1 MAREI
6 RKPKVVLEA
15 DIKEYDGP
23 IEIDVTPREEE
34 VVEEEVEEK
43 VELVIP
49 PGAAIPQASNS
60 KLVSFN
66 TWFQKKSSNNPKLKL
81 SYKEA
86 IEAHCKCIGVQAQAT
101 EEEYNAVL
109 AHFGI

>member
-6 RKPKVVLEA
+6 KKPQSILEA
-15 DIKEYDGP
+15 DTKEYDGP
-23 IEIDVTPREEE
+23 IEIDVTPKVEE
-34 VVEEEVEEK
+34 VVEAVVEEA
-43 VELVIP
+43 VVLVIP
-49 PGAAIPQASNS
+49 PGAAVPQASNS
-60 KLVSFN
+60 KLISFS
-66 TWFQKKSSNNPKLKL
+66 TWFQKKSVNNPKLKL

-86 IEAHCKCIGVQAQAT
+86 IEAHCKCVGVQAQAT

>member
-6 RKPKVVLEA
+6 KKPTVILET

-23 IEIDVTPREEE
+23 IEIDVTPREEVVIEE
-34 VVEEEVEEK
+34 VVEEK
-43 VELVIP
+43 VLVIP
-49 PGAAIPQASNS
+49 PGAAVPQASNS

-66 TWFQKKSSNNPKLKL
+66 TWFQKKSAKNPKLKL

-86 IEAHCKCIGVQAQAT
+86 IEAHCKCIGVQTQAT